1 MPIYEFRCTQ
11 CGADFEAIRPMGD
24 TGKSLA
30 CPECG
35 ARSPEK
41 QLSVFATGHPSQSG
55 PCAAGETGSCAGGGR
70 FT

>member
-1 MPIYEFRCTQ
+1 MPIYEFRCKK
-11 CGADFEAIRPMGD
+11 CGAAFEVIRPMGD
-24 TGKSLA
+24 SGRSLT

-41 QLSVFATGHPSQSG
+41 QLSVFATATGS
-55 PCAAGETGSCAGGGR
+55 AGGSCAAAESGSCGGGGP